1 MIIVL
6 LGPPGSGKGTYASI
20 LTKKLNIPHISTGDL
35 VREEIKAG
43 TKLGKEAAEYVNRG
57 ELIPDEKILEI
68 LKNRVSKPDCV
79 KGFILDGYPRTLK
92 QAEDL
97 NKIANVDIVVNL
109 NVSDEVIIERLGYR
123 LVCRNCGA
131 IYNEKTL
138 KPKKPGVCDKCGGLL
153 YKREDDKPE
162 VIRERLKVY
171 REKTQPLI
179 DFYKKMGLLVEVK
192 TEKADASPE
201 KVANEILNIINEKI
215 KGWLKILFF

>member
-1 MIIVL
+1 LIIVF

-20 LTKKLNIPHISTGDL
+20 LTKKLGIPHISTGDL
-35 VREEIKAG
+35 VRDEIKAG

-68 LKNRVSKPDCV
+68 LKNRILKPDCV
-79 KGFILDGYPRTLK
+79 KGFILDGYPRTVN

-97 NKIANVDIVVNL
+97 NKIAKVDIVVNL
-109 NVSDEVIIERLGYR
+109 NVPDEVIIERLAYR
-123 LVCRNCGA
+123 LICRNCGA

-138 KPKKPGVCDKCGGLL
+138 KPKKPGVCDICGGPL

-162 VIRERLKVY
+162 VIKERLNVY

-179 DFYKKMGLLVEVK
+179 DFYKKKGLLVEVK
-192 TEKADASPE
+192 TEKFNAPPE
-201 KVANEILNIINEKI
+201 EVANEILNLINKKI
-215 KGWLKILFF
+215 NS

>member
-20 LTKKLNIPHISTGDL
+20 LTKKLKIPHISTGDL

-43 TKLGKEAAEYVNRG
+43 TKLGKEAAEHVNRG

-68 LKNRVSKPDCV
+68 LKNRVSKLDCV

-97 NKIANVDIVVNL
+97 NKAANVNIVVNL
-109 NVSDEVIIERLGYR
+109 NVPDEVIIERLAYR
-123 LVCRNCGA
+123 LTCKNCGA

-138 KPKKPGVCDKCGGLL
+138 KPKKAGVCDKCGGSL

-162 VIRERLKVY
+162 VIKERLKVY

-179 DFYKKMGLLVEVK
+179 DFYKKKNLLVEVK

-201 KVANEILNIINEKI
+201 EVANKVLKLINEK
-215 KGWLKILFF
+215 LKFN

>member
-1 MIIVL
+1 VELKLIIVL

-68 LKNRVSKPDCV
+68 LKNRVSKQDCV

-97 NKIANVDIVVNL
+97 NKAAEVDVAVNL
-109 NVSDEVIIERLGYR
+109 NVPDEVIIERLAYR
-123 LVCRNCGA
+123 LTCRKCGA

-138 KPKKPGVCDKCGGLL
+138 KPKKPGVCDKCGGQL
-153 YKREDDKPE
+153 YKREDDEPE
-162 VIRERLKVY
+162 VIKERLRVY
-171 REKTQPLI
+171 KEKTQPLI
-179 DFYKKMGLLVEVK
+179 DFYKNKGFLVEVK

-201 KVANEILNIINEKI
+201 EIASSILKLINEKI
-215 KGWLKILFF
+215 KG

>member
-20 LTKKLNIPHISTGDL
+20 LTKKLEIPHISTGDL
-35 VREEIKAG
+35 VRDEIKAG

-68 LKNRVSKPDCV
+68 LKNRVSKQDCV
-79 KGFILDGYPRTLK
+79 KGFILDGYPRTIK

-97 NKIANVDIVVNL
+97 NKIAKIDVVVNL
-109 NVSDEVIIERLGYR
+109 NVSDQIIIDRLGYR
-123 LVCRNCGA
+123 LTCKSCGA

-138 KPKKPGVCDKCGGLL
+138 KPKKPGVCDKCGGPL

-162 VIRERLKVY
+162 VIKERLNVY

-179 DFYKKMGLLVEVK
+179 DFYKAKGLLIEVK
-192 TEKADASPE
+192 TEKPNAPPE
-201 KVANEILNIINEKI
+201 EVANEILNLINKKI
-215 KGWLKILFF
+215 K

>member
-6 LGPPGSGKGTYASI
+6 LGAPGSGKGTYASI
-20 LTKKLNIPHISTGDL
+20 INRKLGIPHISTGDL
-35 VREEIKAG
+35 VRDEIKAG

-68 LKNRVSKPDCV
+68 LKNRVSKSDCV
-79 KGFILDGYPRTLK
+79 KGFILDGYPRTIK

-97 NKIANVDIVVNL
+97 SKIANSDIVVNL
-109 NVSDEVIIERLGYR
+109 NVPDEVIIERLAYR
-123 LVCRNCGA
+123 LICRNCGA

-138 KPKKPGVCDKCGGLL
+138 KPKKPGVCDKCGGPL

-162 VIRERLKVY
+162 VIKERLKVY

-179 DFYKKMGLLVEVK
+179 NFYKKTGLLVEVK
-192 TEKADASPE
+192 TEKIDASPE
-201 KVANEILNIINEKI
+201 EVANEILKVINEKI
-215 KGWLKILFF
+215 NVK

>member
-6 LGPPGSGKGTYASI
+6 LGAPGSGKGTYASI
-20 LTKKLNIPHISTGDL
+20 INRKLGIPHISTGDL
-35 VREEIKAG
+35 VRDEIKAG

-68 LKNRVSKPDCV
+68 LKNRVSKSDCV
-79 KGFILDGYPRTLK
+79 KGFILDGYPRTIK

-97 NKIANVDIVVNL
+97 SKIANIDIVVNL
-109 NVSDEVIIERLGYR
+109 NVPDEVIIERLAYR
-123 LVCRNCGA
+123 LICRNCGA

-138 KPKKPGVCDKCGGLL
+138 KPKKPGVCDKCGGPL

-162 VIRERLKVY
+162 VIKERLKVY

-179 DFYKKMGLLVEVK
+179 NFYKKTGLLVEVK
-192 TEKADASPE
+192 TEKIDASPE
-201 KVANEILNIINEKI
+201 EVANEILKVINEKI
-215 KGWLKILFF
+215 NVK